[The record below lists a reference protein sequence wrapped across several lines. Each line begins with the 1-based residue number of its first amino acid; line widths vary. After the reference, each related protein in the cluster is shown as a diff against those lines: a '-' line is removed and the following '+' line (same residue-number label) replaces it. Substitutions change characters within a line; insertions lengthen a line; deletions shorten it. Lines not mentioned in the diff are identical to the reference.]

1 MAEPAVEFPLNLIQG
16 VSYVSV
22 FKKGEFRE
30 NQRCDSHTI
39 FRGLNKL
46 HLPLYEYIKDVW
58 RSESKERL
66 ATDCVLHYGVQHLLS
81 PSFFKDLATV
91 NVISDKVSNHSPD
104 EERVASRPTVER

>member
-1 MAEPAVEFPLNLIQG
+1 MSVRPSVRHSVCGLASVAEPAVEFPLNLIQG

-46 HLPLYEYIKDVW
+46 HLPLYEYIKDV
-58 RSESKERL
+58 
-66 ATDCVLHYGVQHLLS
+66 
-81 PSFFKDLATV
+81 
-91 NVISDKVSNHSPD
+91 
-104 EERVASRPTVER
+104 